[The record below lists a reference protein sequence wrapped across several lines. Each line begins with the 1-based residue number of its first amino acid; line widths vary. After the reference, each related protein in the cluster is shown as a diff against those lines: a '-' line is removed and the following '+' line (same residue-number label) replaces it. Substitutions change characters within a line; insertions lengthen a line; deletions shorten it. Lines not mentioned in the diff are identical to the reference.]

1 MTWVVY
7 VCNTV
12 IVCLAI
18 STAEYF
24 KIWTGLAYITELLF
38 LLGIVISIR
47 IPNLLYKKL
56 IETKV
61 FIDNQNEKMAA
72 NAFIKKMR
80 IIQSILLDN
89 DQNEGGDLKQNS
101 LLIEILASLEIFK
114 EKPKQISLNYLINI
128 KEGATLYDP
137 RTNSQIM
144 VHSSL

>member
-18 STAEYF
+18 STVEYF

-61 FIDNQNEKMAA
+61 FIDN
-72 NAFIKKMR
+72 
-80 IIQSILLDN
+80 
-89 DQNEGGDLKQNS
+89 
-101 LLIEILASLEIFK
+101 
-114 EKPKQISLNYLINI
+114 
-128 KEGATLYDP
+128 
-137 RTNSQIM
+137 
-144 VHSSL
+144 